1 MQPTSLAAPA
11 TTAGP
16 SRLRGTAATVL
27 TVTVPPVLLAAVG
40 LSHPAELTA
49 GSAQWWT
56 TMHTL
61 LLLVFPLL
69 GVAHWVLLRNVP
81 GPLAWVGR
89 VAAFAYIAGY
99 GALDAIGGIAA
110 GTVMQRSG
118 AAVAT
123 DRPEIAWI
131 FAAGNEVGTIG
142 AWAFLV
148 ASVATSLALLRTGG
162 RWAAVGGP
170 VLVLACVPFLDS
182 HIYWPTGG
190 LTMLAIAAGLGLLA
204 VARHQ
209 EPMPGSRAQ
218 EQD

>member
-1 MQPTSLAAPA
+1 MQSTTRTAPA
-11 TTAGP
+11 TAGGP
-16 SRLRGTAATVL
+16 ARRPAATVL
-27 TVTVPPVLLAAVG
+27 AATVLAVTVPPVLLSVVG
-40 LSHPAELTA
+40 LSHPATLTA
-49 GSAQWWT
+49 DSAGWWT

-69 GVAHWVLLRNVP
+69 GVAHWVLLRGVP
-81 GPLAWVGR
+81 GPLPWIGR
-89 VAAFAYIAGY
+89 VAAFVYIAGY

-110 GTVMQRSG
+110 GTVLQRSG
-118 AAVAT
+118 AATAT

-131 FAAGNEVGTIG
+131 LAAGNEVGTVG

-170 VLVLACVPFLDS
+170 VLVLAAVPFLDS

-190 LTMLAIAAGLGLLA
+190 LAMLGIAAGLGLLA
-204 VARHQ
+204 VARHR
-209 EPMPGSRAQ
+209 PPRR
-218 EQD
+218 